1 MNLKAPQRSA
11 QIRLWAENIL

>member
-11 QIRLWAENIL
+11 QIRLRAENNL